1 MSLQLEPLHPVFAAK
16 ASGIDLTRPLS
27 PADVGAVNAAMN

>member
-1 MSLQLEPLHPVFAAK
+1 VSLQFKPLHPVFVAE

-27 PADVGAVNAAMN
+27 LDEIKQFNAA

>member
-1 MSLQLEPLHPVFAAK
+1 VTLQFKPLHPVFAAE

-27 PADVGAVNAAMN
+27 LDEIRRSTPA